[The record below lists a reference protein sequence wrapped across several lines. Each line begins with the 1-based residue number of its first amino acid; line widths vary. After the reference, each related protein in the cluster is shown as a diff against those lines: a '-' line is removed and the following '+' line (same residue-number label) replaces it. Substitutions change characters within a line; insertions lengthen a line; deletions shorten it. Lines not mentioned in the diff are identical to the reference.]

1 MQRATTKMV
10 NEDYEPTDKD
20 ELVLD
25 ALKQGRADASPWGR
39 ANRVWIS
46 EQTGL
51 DKGNAEFCLR
61 SLRNA
66 GWITRVARGLY
77 EFVDDPREED
87 TDE

>member
-1 MQRATTKMV
+1 MSLMQERMV
-10 NEDYEPTDKD
+10 NENYNPTDND

-25 ALKQGRADASPWGR
+25 AFKGGRDTNDPWGR

-51 DKGNAEFCLR
+51 EKGNAEFSLR

-66 GWITRVARGLY
+66 GWIRRVARGLY
-77 EFVDDPREED
+77 EFVEDPREAAGE
-87 TDE
+87 